1 MEYDHE
7 AQVVNFLS
15 GMMLGAVLGA
25 GIALL
30 SAPQSGRRT
39 RRRLRKAAIDI
50 RDSASDRWEELSD
63 DVKRRVDEAIDLARD
78 RFPA

>member
-1 MEYDHE
+1 MEYDNE
-7 AQVVNFLS
+7 AQLVNFLS
-15 GMMLGAVLGA
+15 GLLLGTVVGAAVA
-25 GIALL
+25 FL

-63 DVKRRVDEAIDLARD
+63 EVKHKVDEAIEGARG
-78 RFPA
+78 RFPV

>member
-7 AQVVNFLS
+7 AQAVNFLS
-15 GMMLGAVLGA
+15 GLLLGAILGA

-39 RRRLRKAAIDI
+39 RRRLRKAAIDL
-50 RDSASDRWEELSD
+50 RDTASDRWEELSD
-63 DVKRRVDEAIDLARD
+63 DVKRRVDEAIDGARE

>member
-1 MEYDHE
+1 MEYDNE
-7 AQVVNFLS
+7 AQLVNFLS
-15 GMMLGAVLGA
+15 GLLLGTVVGAAV
-25 GIALL
+25 ALL

-50 RDSASDRWEELSD
+50 RDSASDRWEELSE
-63 DVKRRVDEAIDLARD
+63 DVKRRVDEAIDVARE